1 MSIDIQL
8 FYLPLHTNNPLILN
22 KQMKLRNVSAGIVL
36 CLTMISCIQDEA
48 LNVEAAIDGC
58 SGTNIQLST
67 INPSSKT
74 ASIYVSK
81 STDLSALEIK
91 FTLPDGASIE
101 PVNAIAND
109 APPKYD
115 FSTSQI
121 PITPEQTL
129 EQYQRKFRVTSE
141 SETTEAVYTI
151 TVIKSEL
158 PTNFHF
164 ENLVDGSSDY
174 HELYEFNQQQGE
186 TLQWASGN
194 PGFKLTGMAKSPFD
208 YPTLQTE
215 GYIGKGIRLET
226 KSTGDFGEK
235 VKMPIAAGNL
245 FIGTFIVK
253 DALRDAKAATKFGF
267 PFFKHP
273 KTLKG
278 YYKFQPGT
286 VYISGTDENRKPI
299 IDPSME
305 GKDKGDIYA
314 VLYEA
319 DDVEDFLDGYNSLK
333 SNKIIALARIPSIEK
348 TSEWKQ
354 FELPFEYKKAID
366 ESALK
371 EGKYKLAVVFSSSIN
386 GAEFKGS
393 VGSTLWIDEV
403 TIQCKE
409 DNE

>member
-36 CLTMISCIQDEA
+36 CLTMVSCIQDEA

-186 TLQWASGN
+186 
-194 PGFKLTGMAKSPFD
+194 
-208 YPTLQTE
+208 
-215 GYIGKGIRLET
+215 
-226 KSTGDFGEK
+226 
-235 VKMPIAAGNL
+235 
-245 FIGTFIVK
+245 
-253 DALRDAKAATKFGF
+253 
-267 PFFKHP
+267 
-273 KTLKG
+273 
-278 YYKFQPGT
+278 
-286 VYISGTDENRKPI
+286 
-299 IDPSME
+299 DPSME

-319 DDVEDFLDGYNSLK
+319 DDVEDFLDGYNSLN

>member
-36 CLTMISCIQDEA
+36 CLTMVSCIQDEA

-164 ENLVDGSSDY
+164 EN
-174 HELYEFNQQQGE
+174 
-186 TLQWASGN
+186 
-194 PGFKLTGMAKSPFD
+194 
-208 YPTLQTE
+208 
-215 GYIGKGIRLET
+215 
-226 KSTGDFGEK
+226 
-235 VKMPIAAGNL
+235 
-245 FIGTFIVK
+245 
-253 DALRDAKAATKFGF
+253 
-267 PFFKHP
+267 
-273 KTLKG
+273 
-278 YYKFQPGT
+278 
-286 VYISGTDENRKPI
+286 
-299 IDPSME
+299 
-305 GKDKGDIYA
+305 
-314 VLYEA
+314 
-319 DDVEDFLDGYNSLK
+319 
-333 SNKIIALARIPSIEK
+333 
-348 TSEWKQ
+348 
-354 FELPFEYKKAID
+354 
-366 ESALK
+366 
-371 EGKYKLAVVFSSSIN
+371 
-386 GAEFKGS
+386 
-393 VGSTLWIDEV
+393 
-403 TIQCKE
+403 
-409 DNE
+409 

>member
-36 CLTMISCIQDEA
+36 CLTMVSCIQDEA

-226 KSTGDFGEK
+226 KSTGDFG
-235 VKMPIAAGNL
+235 
-245 FIGTFIVK
+245 
-253 DALRDAKAATKFGF
+253 
-267 PFFKHP
+267 
-273 KTLKG
+273 
-278 YYKFQPGT
+278 
-286 VYISGTDENRKPI
+286 RK
-299 IDPSME
+299 S
-305 GKDKGDIYA
+305 
-314 VLYEA
+314 
-319 DDVEDFLDGYNSLK
+319 
-333 SNKIIALARIPSIEK
+333 
-348 TSEWKQ
+348 
-354 FELPFEYKKAID
+354 
-366 ESALK
+366 
-371 EGKYKLAVVFSSSIN
+371 
-386 GAEFKGS
+386 
-393 VGSTLWIDEV
+393 
-403 TIQCKE
+403 
-409 DNE
+409 

>member
-1 MSIDIQL
+1 
-8 FYLPLHTNNPLILN
+8 
-22 KQMKLRNVSAGIVL
+22 MKLRNVSAGIVL
-36 CLTMISCIQDEA
+36 CLTMVSCIQDEA

-174 HELYEFNQQQGE
+174 H
-186 TLQWASGN
+186 
-194 PGFKLTGMAKSPFD
+194 M
-208 YPTLQTE
+208 
-215 GYIGKGIRLET
+215 
-226 KSTGDFGEK
+226 
-235 VKMPIAAGNL
+235 NL
-245 FIGTFIVK
+245 I
-253 DALRDAKAATKFGF
+253 
-267 PFFKHP
+267 
-273 KTLKG
+273 
-278 YYKFQPGT
+278 
-286 VYISGTDENRKPI
+286 
-299 IDPSME
+299 
-305 GKDKGDIYA
+305 
-314 VLYEA
+314 
-319 DDVEDFLDGYNSLK
+319 
-333 SNKIIALARIPSIEK
+333 SNKEK
-348 TSEWKQ
+348 RSNGRVEIRASN
-354 FELPFEYKKAID
+354 LPVWQSPPLITQ
-366 ESALK
+366 L
-371 EGKYKLAVVFSSSIN
+371 YKLKVI
-386 GAEFKGS
+386 
-393 VGSTLWIDEV
+393 
-403 TIQCKE
+403 
-409 DNE
+409 

>member
-36 CLTMISCIQDEA
+36 CLTMVSCIQDEA

-253 DALRDAKAATKFGF
+253 DALRDAKSC
-267 PFFKHP
+267 
-273 KTLKG
+273 
-278 YYKFQPGT
+278 YK
-286 VYISGTDENRKPI
+286 I
-299 IDPSME
+299 
-305 GKDKGDIYA
+305 
-314 VLYEA
+314 
-319 DDVEDFLDGYNSLK
+319 
-333 SNKIIALARIPSIEK
+333 RIPIFQ
-348 TSEWKQ
+348 TSKNTKRI
-354 FELPFEYKKAID
+354 L
-366 ESALK
+366 
-371 EGKYKLAVVFSSSIN
+371 
-386 GAEFKGS
+386 
-393 VGSTLWIDEV
+393 
-403 TIQCKE
+403 
-409 DNE
+409 

>member
-1 MSIDIQL
+1 
-8 FYLPLHTNNPLILN
+8 
-22 KQMKLRNVSAGIVL
+22 MKLRNVSAGIVL
-36 CLTMISCIQDEA
+36 CLTMVSCIQDEA

-164 ENLVDGSSDY
+164 ENLVDGS
-174 HELYEFNQQQGE
+174 
-186 TLQWASGN
+186 
-194 PGFKLTGMAKSPFD
+194 
-208 YPTLQTE
+208 
-215 GYIGKGIRLET
+215 
-226 KSTGDFGEK
+226 
-235 VKMPIAAGNL
+235 PITMNFMNL
-245 FIGTFIVK
+245 I
-253 DALRDAKAATKFGF
+253 
-267 PFFKHP
+267 
-273 KTLKG
+273 
-278 YYKFQPGT
+278 
-286 VYISGTDENRKPI
+286 
-299 IDPSME
+299 
-305 GKDKGDIYA
+305 
-314 VLYEA
+314 
-319 DDVEDFLDGYNSLK
+319 
-333 SNKIIALARIPSIEK
+333 SNKEK
-348 TSEWKQ
+348 RSNGRVEIRASN
-354 FELPFEYKKAID
+354 LPVWQSPPLITQ
-366 ESALK
+366 L
-371 EGKYKLAVVFSSSIN
+371 YKLKVI
-386 GAEFKGS
+386 
-393 VGSTLWIDEV
+393 
-403 TIQCKE
+403 
-409 DNE
+409 

>member
-1 MSIDIQL
+1 
-8 FYLPLHTNNPLILN
+8 
-22 KQMKLRNVSAGIVL
+22 MKLRNVSAGIVL
-36 CLTMISCIQDEA
+36 CLTMVSCIQDEA

-278 YYKFQPGT
+278 YYKYKPGEK
-286 VYISGTDENRKPI
+286 YYYCKDPKNNSNKAELDPEKTDQGAL
-299 IDPSME
+299 S
-305 GKDKGDIYA
+305 A
-314 VLYEA
+314 VLYEV
-319 DDVEDFLDGYNSLK
+319 DNYTEFLNGETIFNSDKIVAIAQLITGQQDSFKEFDLTLDYKQQYNP
-333 SNKIIALARIPSIEK
+333 A
-348 TSEWKQ
+348 
-354 FELPFEYKKAID
+354 KK
-366 ESALK
+366 
-371 EGKYKLAVVFSSSIN
+371 YRFAVIFSSSKDGDKFC
-386 GAEFKGS
+386 GAGGS
-393 VGSTLWIDEV
+393 ELIVDEV
-403 TIQCKE
+403 EII
-409 DNE
+409 NE

>member
-36 CLTMISCIQDEA
+36 CLTMVSCIQDEA

-245 FIGTFIVK
+245 FIGTFIVRCIK
-253 DALRDAKAATKFGF
+253 RCQSC
-267 PFFKHP
+267 
-273 KTLKG
+273 
-278 YYKFQPGT
+278 YK
-286 VYISGTDENRKPI
+286 I
-299 IDPSME
+299 
-305 GKDKGDIYA
+305 
-314 VLYEA
+314 
-319 DDVEDFLDGYNSLK
+319 
-333 SNKIIALARIPSIEK
+333 RIPIFQ
-348 TSEWKQ
+348 TSKNTKRI
-354 FELPFEYKKAID
+354 L
-366 ESALK
+366 
-371 EGKYKLAVVFSSSIN
+371 
-386 GAEFKGS
+386 
-393 VGSTLWIDEV
+393 
-403 TIQCKE
+403 
-409 DNE
+409 

>member
-1 MSIDIQL
+1 
-8 FYLPLHTNNPLILN
+8 
-22 KQMKLRNVSAGIVL
+22 MKLRNVSAGIVL
-36 CLTMISCIQDEA
+36 CLTMVSCIQDEA

-235 VKMPIAAGNL
+235 VKIHRTNVDSHNRIMCFDIRDLGNQL
-245 FIGTFIVK
+245 KEIGMLIVQ
-253 DALRDAKAATKFGF
+253 DAVWNRVSQNRERKVATRYYCDEF
-267 PFFKHP
+267 HLL
-273 KTLKG
+273 LKEKQTAI
-278 YYKFQPGT
+278 YSVEIWKRF
-286 VYISGTDENRKPI
+286 RKWGGIPT
-299 IDPSME
+299 
-305 GKDKGDIYA
+305 GLTQNVG
-314 VLYEA
+314 
-319 DDVEDFLDGYNSLK
+319 DFLKSEEIEGILGNSDFVYLLNQNAK
-333 SNKIIALARIPSIEK
+333 DQHILADKLGLSEKQLMHVTNSEPGSGLILFDNVVIPFVDKYPADTK
-348 TSEWKQ
+348 T
-354 FELPFEYKKAID
+354 YAIMNTKPE
-366 ESALK
+366 ESVK
-371 EGKYKLAVVFSSSIN
+371 
-386 GAEFKGS
+386 
-393 VGSTLWIDEV
+393 
-403 TIQCKE
+403 KE
-409 DNE
+409 DEDS

>member
-1 MSIDIQL
+1 
-8 FYLPLHTNNPLILN
+8 
-22 KQMKLRNVSAGIVL
+22 MKLRNVSAGIVL
-36 CLTMISCIQDEA
+36 CLTMVSCIQDEA

-215 GYIGKGIRLET
+215 GYIGKGIPCQGLIAGINAAMEILGREPLVLDRSEAYIGVLIDDLVTKENHEPYRMMTSRAEYRLLLRQDNADLRLWTET
-226 KSTGDFGEK
+226 ACRNS
-235 VKMPIAAGNL
+235 
-245 FIGTFIVK
+245 
-253 DALRDAKAATKFGF
+253 R
-267 PFFKHP
+267 H
-273 KTLKG
+273 
-278 YYKFQPGT
+278 
-286 VYISGTDENRKPI
+286 S
-299 IDPSME
+299 S
-305 GKDKGDIYA
+305 
-314 VLYEA
+314 YE
-319 DDVEDFLDGYNSLK
+319 
-333 SNKIIALARIPSIEK
+333 
-348 TSEWKQ
+348 T
-354 FELPFEYKKAID
+354 
-366 ESALK
+366 
-371 EGKYKLAVVFSSSIN
+371 
-386 GAEFKGS
+386 
-393 VGSTLWIDEV
+393 
-403 TIQCKE
+403 
-409 DNE
+409 